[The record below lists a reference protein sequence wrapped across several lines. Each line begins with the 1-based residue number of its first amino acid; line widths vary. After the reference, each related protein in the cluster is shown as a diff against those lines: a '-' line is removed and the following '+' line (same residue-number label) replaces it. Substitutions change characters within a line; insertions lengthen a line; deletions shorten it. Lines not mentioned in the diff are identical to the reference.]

1 MEDGAWNTA
10 PRSGVSSGMRVLFT
24 TTGGAGHVGP
34 LLPFARA
41 LRAAGHEVLV
51 AVRRST
57 AATVV
62 AAGLPVRDVDDA
74 PPEPRASV
82 FAQASGM
89 TTDRANALVVGEIF
103 AGIDAPAALPGIQ
116 AAIEEW
122 RPDVLV
128 HESCEFA
135 GPLAAERAGV
145 PIVHVPIALVASD
158 ELLGPS
164 AIPAIAR
171 MRDRLGLPEGPPLG
185 WHESRPVL
193 TLTPPSLEDPTAPGP
208 AHIRRFRDDEAPA
221 GALPDWWGGREE
233 PLVYLTFGSVAP
245 TMPFFPGLYRGA
257 IAALA
262 GLPVRVLV
270 TVGRTQ
276 DPAALGPLPGNVH
289 AERWVPQ
296 ADVAPHAA
304 AIVDHGGFGTV
315 RAAVSAGIP
324 QVVLPLFADQ
334 PYNARRVADLGA
346 GIALESG
353 PAAVTALGD
362 AIERVLG
369 DPSYAAA
376 AARVAA
382 EARALPAPAGAV
394 DVIADLAA
402 TAAAA

>member
-1 MEDGAWNTA
+1 
-10 PRSGVSSGMRVLFT
+10 MRVLFT

-41 LRAAGHEVLV
+41 LRAAGHEILV
-51 AVRRST
+51 TVRRT
-57 AATVV
+57 NAATVI
-62 AAGLPVRDVDDA
+62 AAGLPARDVDDA
-74 PPEPRASV
+74 PPEPRAAV
-82 FAQASGM
+82 FAQVWGLS
-89 TTDRANALVVGEIF
+89 TDRANALVVGEIF
-103 AGIDAPAALPGIQ
+103 AGLDAPAALPGIQ
-116 AAIEEW
+116 AAIEDW

-135 GPLAAERAGV
+135 GPLAAEQAGV
-145 PIVHVPIALVASD
+145 PVVHVPIALVSSD

-164 AIPAIAR
+164 AGPAVAR
-171 MRDRLGLPEGPPLG
+171 MRAQLGLPEGPPPG

-193 TLTPPSLEDPTAPGP
+193 TLTPPSLEDPAAPGP

-221 GALPDWWGGREE
+221 RELPDWWGGREE

-262 GLPVRVLV
+262 DLRVRVLV
-270 TVGRTQ
+270 TIGRTQ
-276 DPAALGPLPGNVH
+276 DPAALGPLPPNVH
-289 AERWVPQ
+289 VERWVPQ
-296 ADVAPHAA
+296 ADIEPHAA

-315 RAAVSAGIP
+315 RAAISAGIP

-334 PYNARRVADLGA
+334 PYNARRVAALGA
-346 GIALESG
+346 GIALENG
-353 PAAVTALGD
+353 PDAVGGLGA

-369 DPSYAAA
+369 DPGYAAA

-382 EARALPAPAGAV
+382 EARALPAPAEAV
-394 DVIADLAA
+394 EVIEELAA
-402 TAAAA
+402 AGVRA